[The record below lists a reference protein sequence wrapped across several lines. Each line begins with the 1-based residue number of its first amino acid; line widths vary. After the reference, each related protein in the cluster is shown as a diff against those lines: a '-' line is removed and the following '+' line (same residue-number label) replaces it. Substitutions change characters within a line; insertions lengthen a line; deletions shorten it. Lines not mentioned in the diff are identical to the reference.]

1 MPVFVALILHPFLIA
16 VAQMYI
22 QFMVRLGFNLISS
35 NELSNLVPGILVI
48 YKVKAAN
55 TEIFIIEM

>member
-1 MPVFVALILHPFLIA
+1 MPVFVALTLHPFLIA

-22 QFMVRLGFNLISS
+22 QFMVRLGFNVISS
-35 NELSNLVPGILVI
+35 NELILVI

>member
-35 NELSNLVPGILVI
+35 NEL
-48 YKVKAAN
+48 KAAN